1 MSYII
6 KIIEQETG
14 KEIREEIE
22 TLKQLKWILM
32 QYQNNLIDFEMRE
45 KKGDDRNVRIMG
57 EKKNKR

>member
-14 KEIREEIE
+14 KEIKEEIE
-22 TLKQLKWILM
+22 TLKQLKWILI

-45 KKGDDRNVRIMG
+45 KKGDESVRVMG

>member
-14 KEIREEIE
+14 KEIKEEIE
-22 TLKQLKWILM
+22 TLKQLKWILI

-45 KKGDDRNVRIMG
+45 KKGDESVRIMG

>member
-14 KEIREEIE
+14 KEIKEEIE

-45 KKGDDRNVRIMG
+45 KKGDERNVRIMG

>member
-14 KEIREEIE
+14 KEIKEEIE
-22 TLKQLKWILM
+22 TLKQLKWLLM
-32 QYQNNLIDFEMRE
+32 QYKNNLIDFEMRE
-45 KKGDDRNVRIMG
+45 KKGDESVRVMG